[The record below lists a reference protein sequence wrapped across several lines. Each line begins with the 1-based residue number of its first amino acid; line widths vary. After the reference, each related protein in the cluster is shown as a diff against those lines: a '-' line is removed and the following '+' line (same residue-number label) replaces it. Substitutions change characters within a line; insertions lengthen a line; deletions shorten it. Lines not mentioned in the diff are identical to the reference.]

1 MQNLYPLFVGDR
13 ILTKELLWA
22 VRDRSFMHLD
32 LEYREYGDGI
42 LKGCGV
48 RVENGR
54 IIVEPGMIKYG
65 GFIYLMPE
73 SESVE
78 YGSSKQQTILK
89 MRLGKDSSSVD
100 YTCYCMELA
109 LENEDT
115 LEVGEFEVCRY
126 KLQRGAVLRAEH
138 ENFEDMETEYDTL
151 NYIHASWGGLRGKA
165 MAPMVTRRFAM
176 EILETEG
183 CKAEDIMFAY
193 FCLSQPGTVPMDILT
208 DYLDRKNGKGKWDI
222 ASNQIVFGGMRTAL
236 KGIKGVGTG
245 RCGESGGRRRI
256 IVD

>member
-1 MQNLYPLFVGDR
+1 MLF
-13 ILTKELLWA
+13 
-22 VRDRSFMHLD
+22 RS
-32 LEYREYGDGI
+32 
-42 LKGCGV
+42 C
-48 RVENGR
+48 
-54 IIVEPGMIKYG
+54 
-65 GFIYLMPE
+65 
-73 SESVE
+73 
-78 YGSSKQQTILK
+78 
-89 MRLGKDSSSVD
+89 LGKDSSSVD
-100 YTCYCMELA
+100 YTRYCMELV

-115 LEVGEFEVCRY
+115 LEEGEFEVCRY

>member
-1 MQNLYPLFVGDR
+1 
-13 ILTKELLWA
+13 
-22 VRDRSFMHLD
+22 
-32 LEYREYGDGI
+32 
-42 LKGCGV
+42 
-48 RVENGR
+48 
-54 IIVEPGMIKYG
+54 MIKYG

>member
-1 MQNLYPLFVGDR
+1 M
-13 ILTKELLWA
+13 
-22 VRDRSFMHLD
+22 
-32 LEYREYGDGI
+32 
-42 LKGCGV
+42 
-48 RVENGR
+48 
-54 IIVEPGMIKYG
+54 
-65 GFIYLMPE
+65 
-73 SESVE
+73 
-78 YGSSKQQTILK
+78 K